1 MNWNPSPQERRRLL
15 EEELQ
20 RFVEI
25 LRQEIDPERII
36 LFGSLATGEIGPWS
50 DIDLVIVMKTD
61 KPFIERLHAIRR
73 LLQPRVA
80 TDLLVYTPE
89 EFEQLARERPFV
101 REEILAKGV
110 LLYARGG
117 EAVARSRLTL

>member
-1 MNWNPSPQERRRLL
+1 MSQDPSPQERRRLL
-15 EEELQ
+15 EEELHHL
-20 RFVEI
+20 VEV
-25 LRQEIDPERII
+25 LRREVDPERII

-50 DIDLVIVMKTD
+50 DIDLVIVMKTGQ
-61 KPFIERLHAIRR
+61 PFIERLHTIQRP
-73 LLQPRVA
+73 LQPRVA

-101 REEILAKGV
+101 REEILPRGV

-117 EAVARSRLTL
+117 

>member
-20 RFVEI
+20 RLIEI
-25 LRQEIDPERII
+25 LRREVDPERII

-50 DIDLVIVMKTD
+50 DIDLVIVMRTD
-61 KPFIERLHAIRR
+61 QPFIERLHTIRR

-117 EAVARSRLTL
+117 

>member
-1 MNWNPSPQERRRLL
+1 
-15 EEELQ
+15 
-20 RFVEI
+20 
-25 LRQEIDPERII
+25 
-36 LFGSLATGEIGPWS
+36 
-50 DIDLVIVMKTD
+50 
-61 KPFIERLHAIRR
+61 
-73 LLQPRVA
+73 VA

>member
-61 KPFIERLHAIRR
+61 KPFIERLHTIRR

-117 EAVARSRLTL
+117 

>member
-1 MNWNPSPQERRRLL
+1 MSRDPSPQERRRLL
-15 EEELQ
+15 EEELH
-20 RFVEI
+20 RLVEI
-25 LRQEIDPERII
+25 LRRELDPERII

-50 DIDLVIVMKTD
+50 DIDLVIVMRTD
-61 KPFIERLHAIRR
+61 QPFIERLHTIRR

-80 TDLLVYTPE
+80 TDLLVCTPE

-117 EAVARSRLTL
+117 